1 MLAAGG
7 TGGHLFPAIALA
19 AALSERGWRTHL
31 VTDRRGAQHV
41 RTESRLSCSVLP
53 AAGVAGRGLWASATA
68 LPVLGL
74 GVIGAIRLLHR
85 RRPAVVV
92 GFGGYASVPA
102 GIAARIRRVPLV
114 LHEANAVLGRANRM
128 LASRA
133 HTLATTFRRV
143 ANVPDRVRAKQVG
156 LPVREGFERLLP
168 AGYQPPSES
177 GPIRIVVTGGS
188 QGARALGTIVP
199 AALAAISAET
209 RSRLDVLQQARQEMH
224 EEVRA
229 AYRAAGIRASVLSF
243 IEDMAGALSSAH
255 LVIGR
260 AGAATVTENSV
271 AGRPAIYIP
280 LPSSIDGHQQANA
293 AAAVAVEAAW
303 VMPESDGAEGLA
315 DLVSQ
320 LLGSRE
326 RLAAAALRAPQVVP
340 ADAAAKLADL
350 VECAVRGSP

>member
-19 AALSERGWRTHL
+19 KALSERGWRTHL

-41 RTESRLSCSVLP
+41 RPESRLPCSVIP
-53 AAGVAGRGLWASATA
+53 AAGVAGRGLWASAIA
-68 LPVLGL
+68 LPVLGM
-74 GVIGAIRLLHR
+74 GVLDAIRLLHR

-92 GFGGYASVPA
+92 GFGGYASVPT
-102 GIAARIRRVPLV
+102 GLAARIRRIPLV
-114 LHEANAVLGRANRM
+114 LHEANAVLGRANRL

-143 ANVPDRVRAKQVG
+143 ANVPDRVRSKQVG
-156 LPVREGFERLLP
+156 LPVREVFERLSP
-168 AGYQPPSES
+168 ADYCPPSES
-177 GPIRIVVTGGS
+177 GPVRLVVTGGS

-199 AALAAISAET
+199 AALAAIGEET
-209 RSRLDVLQQARQEMH
+209 RSRLDVLQQARQEML

-229 AYRAAGIRASVLSF
+229 AYRAAGIRASVVSF
-243 IEDMAGALSSAH
+243 IEDMAGALSGAH

-293 AAAVAVEAAW
+293 AATVAVEAAW
-303 VMPESDGAEGLA
+303 VVPELEGAKGLT

-320 LLGSRE
+320 LLESPE
-326 RLAAAALRAPQVVP
+326 RLAAAASKTPQVVP
-340 ADAAAKLADL
+340 ADAAARLADL
-350 VECAVRGSP
+350 VECVAQGGR